1 MEHKNW
7 KSDSMVLD
15 NVKDFMREL
24 SQATRDIV
32 IDIKVFDD
40 RSKKREIETP
50 ENRRKRRL
58 SNVTTD
64 SESEGGVGLTV

>member
-32 IDIKVFDD
+32 IDMKVFDD

-58 SNVTTD
+58 SNVAND
-64 SESEGGVGLTV
+64 SVSEGGAGLTV

>member
-1 MEHKNW
+1 
-7 KSDSMVLD
+7 MVVD

-40 RSKKREIETP
+40 RSKKRETEAP
-50 ENRRKRRL
+50 ENLRRRRL
-58 SNVTTD
+58 SDVPTD
-64 SESEGGVGLTV
+64 SDSEGSVGLSA